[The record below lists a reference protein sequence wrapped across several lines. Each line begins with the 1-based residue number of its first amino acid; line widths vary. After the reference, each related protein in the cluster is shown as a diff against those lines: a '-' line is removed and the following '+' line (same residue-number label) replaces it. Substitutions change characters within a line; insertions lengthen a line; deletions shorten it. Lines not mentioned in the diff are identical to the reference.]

1 MKKEVVEIKNSHI
14 ELNKFLKYIG
24 AISTGGETFLFLKEN
39 TVLINE
45 KKAQFKRQ
53 KLINKTIVKI
63 NDKTYEIKTEI

>member
-1 MKKEVVEIKNSHI
+1 MKKEVVEIKNSYI

-24 AISTGGETFLFLKEN
+24 EISTGGEISLFLKEN

-53 KLINKTIVKI
+53 KLTNKTIVKI